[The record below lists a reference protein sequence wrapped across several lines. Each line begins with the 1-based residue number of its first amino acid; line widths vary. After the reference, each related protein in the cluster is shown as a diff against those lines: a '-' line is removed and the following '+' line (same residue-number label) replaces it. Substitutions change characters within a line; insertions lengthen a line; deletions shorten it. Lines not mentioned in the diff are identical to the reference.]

1 MVPSTSKPAPCFEP
15 PHWYVPKTGEQCSSW
30 SRLPACSPHHRSYT
44 ADITRTFPA
53 NGTFTPQQRAIYDLT
68 LTMQHASLALMQPGA
83 MWGDVQRAARQLL
96 LQGLLDLGLV
106 KGSVEQLLAAKV
118 DQVFMPHGLGHYL
131 GLDVHDVSG
140 EGPVPS
146 KLLPGHVVTCEPG
159 IYFMELLLQRA
170 AADESKAGLINMDVV
185 QQYMDVGG
193 VRIEDNVLVT
203 EAGHFNI
210 TMEASGLAK
219 EAGEVEREMKQ

>member
-1 MVPSTSKPAPCFEP
+1 
-15 PHWYVPKTGEQCSSW
+15 
-30 SRLPACSPHHRSYT
+30 
-44 ADITRTFPA
+44 
-53 NGTFTPQQRAIYDLT
+53 
-68 LTMQHASLALMQPGA
+68 MQHASLELLRPGA

-219 EAGEVEREMKQ
+219 EAGEVEREMRQ